1 MVLEKGKTKM
11 AEEGKSFATFRL
23 RTYNNA
29 SIGAFD
35 SHVIAKE
42 APLLASDNMSKAKQ
56 WLQTCIGGHKN
67 CKEFHRRTINTPQQ
81 RPTRVLE
88 ITKSTIHLRCNM
100 QNERF
105 DYLVLSYMWGNN
117 HRQQLRLLRSNLKD
131 FQKEIPRAEFEASD
145 VYKEAMRV
153 TLALGYKYLWIDSLN
168 IIQDSPEDW
177 AHEARRMAIVYG
189 NATANLAF
197 LFPPHSPT
205 KPNQRDDPRVWNPCV
220 FRAPSSQTPG
230 IYLEHTKSSFR
241 RDYAPEEKAQDW
253 LVQRSWP
260 LFNRAWTF
268 QEYLLAPRT
277 LLLGHKNLMWQC
289 SEGFY
294 DEILGPITEMHATTL
309 HDPKRRDRGK
319 SRYFPETI
327 HELSALTK
335 KRGSLS
341 EPAVLSFMMDWQNL
355 VDEYRSR
362 KLSFGKD
369 RIVAFAG
376 VARAFSNLGQLTY
389 LAGLWWEVIPIA
401 LLWYVDKKMV
411 PLVRR
416 ENGLQNG
423 GLPSSVWTTEIE
435 ESVVQPELPSWSWF
449 SVPIWRYYQLY
460 FLFGDDELAVR
471 CKSYSEP
478 KLVCWD
484 DVFWAEVKGFRN
496 TYSFGHHL
504 KYGNDG
510 WLGPRYQR
518 RCHCGRVY
526 NYIQAFPS
534 FLNTPTKR
542 FSHELRLASAHPD
555 TDEDNISN
563 SCAMQLPIVTP
574 RFDNANGDGLHLM
587 LDLPTELRCYILELL
602 IIDEQFEAYYTLLEH
617 PEIGEVVRCNFNAQ
631 FRAVKQHSNLAA
643 QLQQIL
649 TTTVLISAHTNKL
662 RSHELA
668 EFLTSNLVDEKPY
681 VSVDSSSQ
689 SVAVLRNYQKYLVDA
704 ETLTD
709 QFAKI
714 TIGNAAVRY
723 VSGDLRRYGA
733 DTLSKVE
740 HHRILRAFLRLQLY
754 IEIRKLYGV
763 KKSLKRKLRGLFSLW
778 TTWEFDEVRSL
789 VEWIKIERSSLPK
802 HYARSIRKLFALVD
816 AHFYNDMAP
825 YVKARP
831 DPMRDR
837 HRRSK
842 LAKKSKR

>member
-1 MVLEKGKTKM
+1 
-11 AEEGKSFATFRL
+11 
-23 RTYNNA
+23 
-29 SIGAFD
+29 
-35 SHVIAKE
+35 
-42 APLLASDNMSKAKQ
+42 MSKAKQ
-56 WLQTCIGGHKN
+56 WLQTCIGGHTN
-67 CKEFHRRTINTPQQ
+67 CKEFHRSTINTPQQ

-117 HRQQLRLLRSNLKD
+117 HKQQLRLLRSNLKD

-153 TLALGYKYLWIDSLN
+153 TLALGYKYLWIDSLT

-205 KPNQRDDPRVWNPCV
+205 KPSQRDDPRVWNPCV

-294 DEILGPITEMHATTL
+294 DEILGPITEVHATTL
-309 HDPKRRDRGK
+309 QDPKRGDRGK

-327 HELSALTK
+327 HELSALRK

-369 RIVAFAG
+369 RIIAFAG

-389 LAGLWWEVIPIA
+389 LAGLWWEIIPIA

-484 DVFWAEVKGFRN
+484 DVFWAEVKGFR
-496 TYSFGHHL
+496 FVGL
-504 KYGNDG
+504 ERD
-510 WLGPRYQR
+510 
-518 RCHCGRVY
+518 RVPEGSL
-526 NYIQAFPS
+526 FD
-534 FLNTPTKR
+534 
-542 FSHELRLASAHPD
+542 FSGLQVTIAALV
-555 TDEDNISN
+555 
-563 SCAMQLPIVTP
+563 LP
-574 RFDNANGDGLHLM
+574 
-587 LDLPTELRCYILELL
+587 
-602 IIDEQFEAYYTLLEH
+602 
-617 PEIGEVVRCNFNAQ
+617 
-631 FRAVKQHSNLAA
+631 VKADWPADLAA
-643 QLQQIL
+643 QMRWLQQHTASSSGSSFRWEPVLEYYPDDPAGRPSPPRNAIYAL
-649 TTTVLISAHTNKL
+649 MAEFQVVRTAGKNNVQRRLVGLMLVPGSKEGMWRRVGVWKLRINVVDVHVSGENIAEVAKRWRKMSVMSNKWQHVLIT
-662 RSHELA
+662 LA
-668 EFLTSNLVDEKPY
+668 
-681 VSVDSSSQ
+681 
-689 SVAVLRNYQKYLVDA
+689 
-704 ETLTD
+704 
-709 QFAKI
+709 
-714 TIGNAAVRY
+714 
-723 VSGDLRRYGA
+723 
-733 DTLSKVE
+733 
-740 HHRILRAFLRLQLY
+740 
-754 IEIRKLYGV
+754 
-763 KKSLKRKLRGLFSLW
+763 
-778 TTWEFDEVRSL
+778 
-789 VEWIKIERSSLPK
+789 
-802 HYARSIRKLFALVD
+802 
-816 AHFYNDMAP
+816 
-825 YVKARP
+825 
-831 DPMRDR
+831 
-837 HRRSK
+837 
-842 LAKKSKR
+842 